1 MASASENTDDD
12 PLPTGWITVS
22 HQDLG
27 VCYVHPVSRACTWS
41 RPRVVDTDRPEE
53 QPMPEDE
60 TQLSNAVQMEV
71 QWALRDASERKRDAG
86 EGQQPND
93 GPLRK
98 PLADPRQ
105 QLERELA
112 NRPRSSYADF
122 RHKLV
127 PGGDRLMRDA
137 ASMLRS
143 YASQMLAAR
152 VEVDERPEP
161 GEWPYSPAPTRVSIR
176 VLGVLVGE
184 AVGSGHDIAKKV
196 ATESAL
202 LTLCPLRWLEEL
214 HSIGWGPQ
222 LAEHG
227 RCYQPTIVDVAGRR
241 SRPAPPPHVLARLRA
256 TPWCHTLVPYPGA
269 TPLRDTPWCHRACRS
284 SSGRA
289 ASCRAR
295 MRMPSRARMRMPSR
309 VCRSTSR

>member
-176 VLGVLVGE
+176 LLGVLVGE

-214 HSIGWGPQ
+214 HSIGIGSGSEWSASSPRAKMRASLGWRA
-222 LAEHG
+222 LA
-227 RCYQPTIVDVAGRR
+227 C
-241 SRPAPPPHVLARLRA
+241 
-256 TPWCHTLVPYPGA
+256 
-269 TPLRDTPWCHRACRS
+269 CHRAAPAVTVPHPHMGLMPGLLAVPAQAGARS
-284 SSGRA
+284 SPSTA
-289 ASCRAR
+289 AAT
-295 MRMPSRARMRMPSR
+295 SRRS
-309 VCRSTSR
+309 STSRVGGVVQPLLRTF